1 MASAPLNNLRA
12 TWRTIFVRY
21 HYCGPMAA
29 SGQNRVFV
37 INAFNGRFAPAI
49 QPFSLL
55 LKFLKA
61 AGGLM
66 QAECPAWGWET
77 DWQMPGGYA
86 GKAALH
92 LVNELRLQ
100 RAQSGPHLQKDRT
113 GWKENRNTSVRDQ
126 RNAFFAR
133 GDATPRMGPLLKES
147 FPANT

>member
-1 MASAPLNNLRA
+1 MPDLVRLLPGNRNLINTAQHQRVMY
-12 TWRTIFVRY
+12 RFV
-21 HYCGPMAA
+21 
-29 SGQNRVFV
+29 
-37 INAFNGRFAPAI
+37 RFAPAI

-77 DWQMPGGYA
+77 DWQVPGGYA

-113 GWKENRNTSVRDQ
+113 GWKENHNTSVRDQ

-147 FPANT
+147 FPANA